1 MNQSD
6 VTIIVPIYNLK
17 SLRFNNFC
25 FLVKQ
30 LDKVGCSVIVA
41 EQKTENTQ
49 TTEQF
54 LVRYENV
61 SHLSFDYNLD
71 KINKSRLINDAVK
84 NTFTEFVWMVDCDF
98 YTDYSQVIL
107 EADGTS
113 DFIRPFSEVVMLNKE
128 ETYQLHA
135 SGVITNEN
143 PNSESNTQ
151 DGKFSFIV
159 RVSEFNRVG
168 GMNEDF
174 EGWGFQDLDFVE
186 NRLGDSVAY
195 SNVNL
200 TGYHMY
206 HTPASRKD
214 VNINRKLY
222 VNYKSAQINEIVSK
236 KLKEY
241 GGKAVDLNKNLYTDK
256 SLRTTKETE
265 IKLKSKPTQIQRVL
279 SKWKSPTFGIVYS
292 SNKKIFYPG
301 IDVITVKSTQMFK
314 LKNVNGTLAKVND
327 ANHFLFHYFEYITYV
342 YEILNKDTSV
352 LFVNDSFCKNTQ
364 QIDDLCKKLKNV
376 EIGKILDK
384 ESIGF
389 TSLYEEKQRT
399 ENQERYSALCCFLVK
414 SDNLLKN
421 DFDFYY
427 DTLNKMKKWSIKEY
441 NEFIPKL
448 KTILT

>member
-195 SNVNL
+195 SNVNII
-200 TGYHMY
+200 GYHMF

-236 KLKEY
+236 KLKDY
-241 GGKAVDLNKNLYTDK
+241 VGKANALTKKLYTDK
-256 SLRTTKETE
+256 SLRIKKDNE
-265 IKLKSKPTQIQRVL
+265 IQI
-279 SKWKSPTFGIVYS
+279 SP
-292 SNKKIFYPG
+292 NKQN
-301 IDVITVKSTQMFK
+301 TVGVM
-314 LKNVNGTLAKVND
+314 
-327 ANHFLFHYFEYITYV
+327 
-342 YEILNKDTSV
+342 
-352 LFVNDSFCKNTQ
+352 
-364 QIDDLCKKLKNV
+364 
-376 EIGKILDK
+376 
-384 ESIGF
+384 
-389 TSLYEEKQRT
+389 
-399 ENQERYSALCCFLVK
+399 
-414 SDNLLKN
+414 
-421 DFDFYY
+421 
-427 DTLNKMKKWSIKEY
+427 
-441 NEFIPKL
+441 
-448 KTILT
+448 

>member
-61 SHLSFDYNLD
+61 SHLSFDYNLE

-107 EADGTS
+107 EADSTS

-135 SGVITNEN
+135 SGVVSNLNTN
-143 PNSESNTQ
+143 PESNTQ
-151 DGKFSFIV
+151 DGKFSFMV

-186 NRLGDSVAY
+186 NRLRDSVTY
-195 SNVNL
+195 SNVNIS
-200 TGYHMY
+200 GYHMF

-222 VNYKSAQINEIVSK
+222 VNYKSVQINEIVSK
-236 KLKEY
+236 KLKDY
-241 GGKAVDLNKNLYTDK
+241 VGKANSLTKQLYTDK
-256 SLRTTKETE
+256 SLRIKKDNEICINPNKQNVVGVPVKYWKEP
-265 IKLKSKPTQIQRVL
+265 S
-279 SKWKSPTFGIVYS
+279 SGIVYS
-292 SNKKIFYPG
+292 INKKTSYPG
-301 IDVITVKSTQMFK
+301 IDVITVKSTQSFK
-314 LKNVNGTLAKVND
+314 LKNINGTMTKVSDAK
-327 ANHFLFHYFEYITYV
+327 HFLFHYFEYITYV
-342 YEILNKDTSV
+342 YEILEHDSIV
-352 LFVNDSFCKNTQ
+352 LFANDFYCKGNRSIDNFK
-364 QIDDLCKKLKNV
+364 QILKNV
-376 EIGKILDK
+376 KSGKIRDSEK
-384 ESIGF
+384 CGF
-389 TSLYEEKQRT
+389 TSLYEEKQQTKT
-399 ENQERYSALCCFLVK
+399 EKYSAFCCFLVN
-414 SDNLLKN
+414 SNNILRN

-427 DTLNKMKKWSIKEY
+427 DTLEKMRKWTPDQFTK
-441 NEFIPKL
+441 FIPKV
-448 KTILT
+448 KTILS